1 MRVCDNGI
9 YRDMTPEEIVA
20 WQNDMANLPE
30 PTPSPEEQGI
40 VLMKAMARSAT
51 TLTDAVA
58 LSVPDLLPTW
68 EELLEAGETI
78 SEGVCLTCNGQTY
91 RVVQSVT
98 PQAHQ
103 APDSEGMLAIYRP
116 IEREHSGTQ
125 SDPIPWV
132 YGMDCT
138 EGKYY
143 SYNGKVYRVATGG
156 TMSPCVW
163 SPGTAGL
170 WQWEEVS

>member
-1 MRVCDNGI
+1 MRICDNGI
-9 YRDMTPEEIVA
+9 YRDMTPDEISALESVSNQPA
-20 WQNDMANLPE
+20 PL
-30 PTPSPEEQGI
+30 PTPEQQG
-40 VLMKAMARSAT
+40 VTLMRAMARTAT

-103 APDSEGMLAIYRP
+103 SPDSAGMLAIYRP

-132 YGMDCT
+132 YGMDCHT
-138 EGKYY
+138 GSYFSYDGKLWLCK
-143 SYNGKVYRVATGG
+143 GD
-156 TMSPCVW
+156 MIPCVW
-163 SPGTAGL
+163 APGSAGL
-170 WQWEEVS
+170 WQWEEVK